1 MATSG
6 DYQQFAMIKGKRYS
20 HILDPHTGGSA
31 EGLSSVTI
39 ITDNATD
46 ADALST
52 SVSVIGPQKGL
63 ALLEKF
69 PGTEAILISSG
80 PKYQITKTAGVDH
93 YLK

>member
-6 DYQQFAMIKGKRYS
+6 DYQQFALIKGKRYS
-20 HILDPHTGGSA
+20 HILNPHTGASA

-46 ADALST
+46 ADGLST
-52 SVSVIGPQKGL
+52 SVTVLGLQKGL

-69 PGTEAILISSG
+69 PGAEAILISSA
-80 PKYQITKTAGVDH
+80 PEYKITKTTGVDR
-93 YLK
+93 YIK